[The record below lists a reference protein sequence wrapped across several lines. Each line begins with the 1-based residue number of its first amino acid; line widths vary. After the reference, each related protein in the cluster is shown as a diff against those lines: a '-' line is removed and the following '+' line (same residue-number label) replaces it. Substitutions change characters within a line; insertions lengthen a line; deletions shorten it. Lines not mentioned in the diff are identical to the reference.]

1 MLMMAQVQLCQSDVA
16 AVARQLMAWT
26 IAAQPTEHRNK
37 SSPNPGQRFGNVE
50 NSRCRWPSW
59 ESDERHYPCEDG
71 NDEKREGNQGW
82 RGDFLRAIIG
92 LKKPTRRAEPA
103 PSGRPDQADIGK

>member
-1 MLMMAQVQLCQSDVA
+1 MLTMAQLQLCQSDVA

-59 ESDERHYPCEDG
+59 ESDERHYPCENSSEVNAQVSHGKSGYLDTSLEVDDG
-71 NDEKREGNQGW
+71 NS
-82 RGDFLRAIIG
+82 
-92 LKKPTRRAEPA
+92 
-103 PSGRPDQADIGK
+103 SG